1 MTYLQMAI
9 DNPLVIET
17 ASAEGRS
24 LSKLNIVG
32 QFDNI
37 YIFNSQA
44 FQMPWKKQTLPSK
57 Q

>member
-1 MTYLQMAI
+1 MTYLQMVI